1 MLQIVQGAPPYLF
14 AICAAICFA
23 LTILFAFRK
32 DGIKLSTLF
41 GGLFFLCSVLA
52 YFPQLDSVAA
62 FSINV
67 KLHNNLNRAEEL
79 ISKLR
84 ELSVVNAETSYMT
97 FTWGNRF
104 GGPYAK
110 DKQKILDGFN
120 GVLTE
125 LNVNLDER
133 QALADQYV
141 RMIGFDL
148 YGLYLSVIDN
158 YLQWKGKQFDKG
170 KPDFQEKIQ
179 KFNEGLAQWRALV
192 RPVNLRI
199 EDFKFDL
206 FLEKAVPND
215 MLEEA
220 EIVRSRDFAKAI
232 AALYDGCRKKGGYT
246 TEAALFVDTYG
257 PASGDQEGI
266 EHKVEEVF
274 GVKIGK

>member
-1 MLQIVQGAPPYLF
+1 MLRVIESAPPYLF
-14 AICAAICFA
+14 AICAATCFG

-32 DGIKLSTLF
+32 NGIKVSTLF
-41 GGLFFLCSVLA
+41 GALFFLSAVLA
-52 YFPQLDSVAA
+52 YFPQLDSIAA

-79 ISKLR
+79 ISKIR
-84 ELSVVNAETSYMT
+84 EISIVNAETSYMT

-120 GVLTE
+120 EVLTE
-125 LNVNLDER
+125 LNVGSDDR

-148 YGLYLSVIDN
+148 YQLYLGVVDN
-158 YLQWKGKQFDKG
+158 YLQWKQQHFDIG
-170 KPDFQEKIQ
+170 NPDSNENLQ
-179 KFNEGLAQWRALV
+179 KLVAAIAEWRTFV
-192 RPVNLRI
+192 RPTNLRL

-206 FLEKAVPND
+206 SIEKAIPTKILD
-215 MLEEA
+215 EA
-220 EIVRSRDFAKAI
+220 EITRASDFAKSI
-232 AALYDGCRKKGGYT
+232 STLYDGCRKKGGYT

-257 PASGDQEGI
+257 PASGSGGVNR
-266 EHKVEEVF
+266 KVEEVF
-274 GVKIGK
+274 GVKTTK